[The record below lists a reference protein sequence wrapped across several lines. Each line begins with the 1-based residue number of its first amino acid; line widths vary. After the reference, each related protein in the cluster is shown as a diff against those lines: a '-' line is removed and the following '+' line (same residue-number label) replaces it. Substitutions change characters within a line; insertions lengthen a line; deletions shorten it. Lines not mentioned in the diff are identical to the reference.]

1 MSVSLRVVLDQLV
14 SPTSGDLESASR
26 ELALALID
34 TAPLGCRVEAIA
46 PVGEALAVPGLA
58 GEKRMRF
65 ARRELAASWQLG
77 VTPGVGGGMIHS
89 PTLMAPL
96 VRHDRVNDGDQTVV
110 TIWDLAAWEHAAEL
124 PKPEVAWHRAM
135 LRRAA
140 KHADA
145 IVVPTH
151 AIAERLAGHIDLDER
166 VRVIAGGVSTG
177 FAVPSDADARRR
189 DLGLPDE
196 YVATSGGVAPS
207 DGLETAMRAA
217 AATTLDVVVLGV
229 PEGSEPAI
237 ADIAAAAGLPER
249 RVHARGALDAA
260 DRAAVIGG
268 AQAFIA
274 PSARS
279 AWPWR
284 ATEAMAL
291 GTPLVAVD
299 SPVHR
304 EVVYDGGLFVSEGDL
319 GEALRSAIGPS
330 RDRLSVLGRDRAKAF
345 TWQGAAEKVWQLHA
359 DL

>member
-46 PVGEALAVPGLA
+46 PAGEALAVPGLA

-110 TIWDLAAWEHAAEL
+110 TIWDLTAWEHADEL

-189 DLGLPDE
+189 DLGLGLP
-196 YVATSGGVAPS
+196 VGGH
-207 DGLETAMRAA
+207 G
-217 AATTLDVVVLGV
+217 VVVFLLAHGVDLDDLPVALREELRGHIVGLGLH
-229 PEGSEPAI
+229 EGSLGA
-237 ADIAAAAGLPER
+237 
-249 RVHARGALDAA
+249 VAR
-260 DRAAVIGG
+260 
-268 AQAFIA
+268 
-274 PSARS
+274 PS
-279 AWPWR
+279 
-284 ATEAMAL
+284 
-291 GTPLVAVD
+291 G
-299 SPVHR
+299 
-304 EVVYDGGLFVSEGDL
+304 
-319 GEALRSAIGPS
+319 
-330 RDRLSVLGRDRAKAF
+330 
-345 TWQGAAEKVWQLHA
+345 
-359 DL
+359 